1 MAYGATIEAAIQME
15 VYAEDVALL
24 DVCPFSLGIATLNRE
39 EKNKDLGDLMSKVVN
54 KGTKLPCKKKEVFK
68 TVNDNQ
74 KSVLF
79 QVFEGENKY
88 VKDNYPL
95 GTFELTNL
103 PPKKAGEVKMDVTFE
118 LDEDSILTVTAI
130 EKDNTSNTNSIV
142 IKNDKGGLSRN
153 EIEEAKMKQE
163 NETIGSGSD
172 EPEISIERNYKN
184 EINQL
189 FNKINNL
196 TDPNEQYY
204 NLQQLQKCIEAFIQ
218 TFSDD
223 IKDNYTYKQK
233 VYYYLNYLF
242 ISYSFTFNFTN
253 LLKAEEKSNII
264 NKVKKY
270 LEIFQKSGTSYGA
283 SLIKIFN
290 ENDDD
295 IFLGFCLQIIGY
307 YSQRGTEYYISK
319 DKKLSK
325 HYLEEA
331 ISLAKN
337 YSVEDTS
344 ISSDDIRNIMNAL
357 TIIAEPEIPFPQ
369 ADNFERIINLCELI
383 DKCERS
389 KSDITEHYA
398 FDERQ
403 ADYYANAALYLGLLE
418 RRNENRNKI
427 YELSKKGKTILRMN
441 YKKRQ
446 LSYCECILSHEI
458 FNIML
463 KQYFNSGYMP
473 SNEDIIIAMK
483 NCGLY
488 KINSEETF
496 KRRASTIKGW
506 LNWITGIIT
515 E

>member
-1 MAYGATIEAAIQME
+1 MKNDIAWEKLFEKNDILKHVEEKGIFTISAKQIKEFREPRLMTKFDHKINLPKIFKENELAILPITRGDYIIAKFDAYHKFEPEITEIINVSPLENIQSLNDSDIFSEAVALNYALASGIIADFLEDDPIIATISGRMGTGEFDFKISGTPLSINVINSQME
-15 VYAEDVALL
+15 IDAAYE
-24 DVCPFSLGIATLNRE
+24 GISS
-39 EKNKDLGDLMSKVVN
+39 M
-54 KGTKLPCKKKEVFK
+54 
-68 TVNDNQ
+68 
-74 KSVLF
+74 
-79 QVFEGENKY
+79 
-88 VKDNYPL
+88 
-95 GTFELTNL
+95 
-103 PPKKAGEVKMDVTFE
+103 
-118 LDEDSILTVTAI
+118 AI
-130 EKDNTSNTNSIV
+130 F
-142 IKNDKGGLSRN
+142 
-153 EIEEAKMKQE
+153 EAKMD
-163 NETIGSGSD
+163 I
-172 EPEISIERNYKN
+172 
-184 EINQL
+184 
-189 FNKINNL
+189 
-196 TDPNEQYY
+196 
-204 NLQQLQKCIEAFIQ
+204 
-218 TFSDD
+218 SDD
-223 IKDNYTYKQK
+223 FIIRQLYYPFRVWQNRITKTVRPVFFVYSNGIFRLHEYIFEDVNDYSSIK
-233 VYYYLNYLF
+233 
-242 ISYSFTFNFTN
+242 
-253 LLKAEEKSNII
+253 
-264 NKVKKY
+264 
-270 LEIFQKSGTSYGA
+270 
-283 SLIKIFN
+283 LIK
-290 ENDDD
+290 
-295 IFLGFCLQIIGY
+295 Q
-307 YSQRGTEYYISK
+307 
-319 DKKLSK
+319 
-325 HYLEEA
+325 
-331 ISLAKN
+331 KN